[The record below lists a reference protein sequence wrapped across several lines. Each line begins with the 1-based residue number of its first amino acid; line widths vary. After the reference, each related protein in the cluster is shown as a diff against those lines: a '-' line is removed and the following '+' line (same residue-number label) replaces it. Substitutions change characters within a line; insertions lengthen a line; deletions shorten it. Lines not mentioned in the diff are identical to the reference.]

1 MTGREKA
8 LARSKMNA
16 RNSVGILHLMM
27 LPVVALLVVFAYIPM
42 VGIVIAFQDFQH
54 GVGFFGSPWTGLEN
68 FMRVWE
74 MPGAF
79 QALWNTIYIAFWRI
93 VTMLIVPILIS
104 LMLNEIKRSFVK
116 RSIQTL
122 VYLPFF
128 LSWIILG
135 GILRNV
141 LGGHGIVNNMLVGM
155 GFEPVSFLLDPGIF
169 PWTIVW
175 TNVWQQFGFSTIVFL
190 AAITGIDPSLY
201 EAAVIDGAGRLK
213 QTWHVTLPGMRPII
227 VLSMV
232 MSLGNILNAG
242 FDQIFNLYSV
252 PVYETG
258 DIIDTFVFRLGLG
271 QGQFG
276 VAAAVG
282 LFRSI
287 VSMIFISVSYWAAVK
302 FANYEIF

>member
-1 MTGREKA
+1 
-8 LARSKMNA
+8 
-16 RNSVGILHLMM
+16 M